1 MQKEVKVK
9 RGKSLLYL
17 PVLSFSQS
25 IQKET
30 IMADIKLLQE
40 SRAIIREMGVT
51 KKENFLLCPILRVL
65 QMRHHDLNTKQATR
79 VIREVLN
86 D

>member
-1 MQKEVKVK
+1 
-9 RGKSLLYL
+9 
-17 PVLSFSQS
+17 
-25 IQKET
+25 
-30 IMADIKLLQE
+30 MADIKLLQE
-40 SRAIIREMGVT
+40 SRAIIREMSVT
-51 KKENFLLCPILRVL
+51 KKENSLLCPILRVL